1 MSDMPSPVLIIGD
14 AKLGEDTVTKAKN
27 KYKSFYWET
36 VSASDQSCDE
46 IRMMSGFNQFGCS
59 KKVVLIKDL
68 PNRKQTRSFLSELVK
83 ISSPTLKFVIWDSTG
98 TIKIDPK
105 KGINK
110 TWQEWIDEL
119 ESNKGFVLV
128 NSGGDFAEND
138 TQSSTKY
145 VQDLFAK
152 RKRTIDSSAAKILV
166 SLVGKNR
173 SMISS
178 EVDKL
183 CITSPSV
190 VTREFVLD
198 HTFPTSKEAVLYKFS
213 NDMDKDYP
221 TAVSSLET
229 FLSLGTNSNVLAQI
243 IVTKARWHLMICH
256 LFSQGMS
263 WNSVRNE
270 ILGMGKFPSC
280 VWHNEELTYDQKK
293 NLAIK
298 LNDVENLKKFMT
310 RKLGIP
316 EDYLEIEPPKTK
328 TVSKAVK
335 RGEIIPLPFMADMMV
350 DYAKNIHNN
359 ISKKYINNEVKSKL
373 LERAVEVYLSTS
385 DNLKQIRYSVDDQT
399 ECLHD
404 MIRVWA
410 NPYI

>member
-1 MSDMPSPVLIIGD
+1 MLITFTD
-14 AKLGEDTVTKAKN
+14 F
-27 KYKSFYWET
+27 KS
-36 VSASDQSCDE
+36 S
-46 IRMMSGFNQFGCS
+46 
-59 KKVVLIKDL
+59 
-68 PNRKQTRSFLSELVK
+68 
-83 ISSPTLKFVIWDSTG
+83 
-98 TIKIDPK
+98 
-105 KGINK
+105 
-110 TWQEWIDEL
+110 
-119 ESNKGFVLV
+119 
-128 NSGGDFAEND
+128 
-138 TQSSTKY
+138 
-145 VQDLFAK
+145 
-152 RKRTIDSSAAKILV
+152 
-166 SLVGKNR
+166 
-173 SMISS
+173 
-178 EVDKL
+178 
-183 CITSPSV
+183 
-190 VTREFVLD
+190 
-198 HTFPTSKEAVLYKFS
+198 
-213 NDMDKDYP
+213 
-221 TAVSSLET
+221 
-229 FLSLGTNSNVLAQI
+229 GTNSNVLAQI